1 VAFGRD
7 VLKQPKRRCEVER
20 RTVIRKI
27 SLAFLS
33 IIILSFN
40 PFSLVSAGSNEWTSL
55 GPEGGRIFT
64 LAIDLS
70 TPTTVYAGTLYGG
83 VYKSND
89 GGESW
94 EQKTNG
100 LGQQIVYT
108 IAINP
113 ISSQT
118 LYVGTEEN
126 GVFKSVDRG

>member
-1 VAFGRD
+1 
-7 VLKQPKRRCEVER
+7 VER

-55 GPEGGRIFT
+55 GPEGGTIYT
-64 LAIDLS
+64 LAIDPS

-94 EQKTNG
+94 EQKLMVLANRLYIPLRSTNLFPNSLCWDG
-100 LGQQIVYT
+100 GKWRL
-108 IAINP
+108 
-113 ISSQT
+113 
-118 LYVGTEEN
+118 
-126 GVFKSVDRG
+126 